1 MSLHYGLVRAEL
13 LACLMGFVALTCA
26 GTSALA
32 QEQPRPERTP
42 LAVCLQTNDPPLSV
56 RSGDG
61 PRGFA
66 VALSRAIAE
75 RLDRDLWIQWFVSR
89 DDPDANLARDANAL
103 LSDHRC
109 QLLAEYPLVFGM
121 LAPPLSPTAR
131 MPPFDGAKPDDR
143 RRWVKLGEL
152 SPGRPYREDGLAVV
166 LPSRDSSR
174 HIRRLSDLEGQKIGV
189 QIATLPDA
197 IAMQYGDR
205 QLVEHVVHVREAQDL
220 FERLESGTLDAASW
234 ACVNTMPGTCGIPT
248 RGSPC
253 PITGTPSHSICAT
266 SRFVRMRR

>member
-89 DDPDANLARDANAL
+89 DDPDANLAGMPTHCCQTIDASSWRNIPWSSACWRPPYHPPPGCL
-103 LSDHRC
+103 RST
-109 QLLAEYPLVFGM
+109 
-121 LAPPLSPTAR
+121 APSPTTGD
-131 MPPFDGAKPDDR
+131 DG
-143 RRWVKLGEL
+143 
-152 SPGRPYREDGLAVV
+152 
-166 LPSRDSSR
+166 
-174 HIRRLSDLEGQKIGV
+174 
-189 QIATLPDA
+189 
-197 IAMQYGDR
+197 
-205 QLVEHVVHVREAQDL
+205 
-220 FERLESGTLDAASW
+220 
-234 ACVNTMPGTCGIPT
+234 
-248 RGSPC
+248 
-253 PITGTPSHSICAT
+253 
-266 SRFVRMRR
+266 